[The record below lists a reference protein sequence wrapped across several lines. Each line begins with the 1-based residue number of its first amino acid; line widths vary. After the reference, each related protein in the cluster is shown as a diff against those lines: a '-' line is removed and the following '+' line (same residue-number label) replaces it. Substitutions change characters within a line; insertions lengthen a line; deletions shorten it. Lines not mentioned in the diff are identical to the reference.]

1 MNWCGWFICPSL
13 ARQREK
19 SLQHALLV
27 VLCPKT
33 DSTNTQQGV
42 KKSKGN
48 LLKNNACQ
56 QILNVSSLDLEKRL
70 AIMVI
75 QIGT

>member
-1 MNWCGWFICPSL
+1 VGGSSVHLCS
-13 ARQREK
+13 AEREE
-19 SLQHALLV
+19 LRACLLG

-33 DSTNTQQGV
+33 AANTQKGV